1 MNSTFVD
8 RWQISKTIIAC
19 LIISLMIL
27 GPLAPL
33 SQASPISSS
42 RSRTANTAPAPV
54 PAARASAAAPLV
66 PDISATKVDSF
77 PDPDLDGKAAPGET
91 ITYDVNITNNGT
103 DANDLNFTDTIDSNT
118 TLVPGSLKVSP
129 LAYADVFSAGQNTP
143 LSVGAPGV
151 LTNDTG
157 IPSPTAVAIAG
168 GATSQGGTVTLNTDG
183 SFLYTP
189 PTGFTGVDTFN
200 YTVTNG
206 VTSNDT
212 AQVTINVDAPPSV
225 SATTPTNGATNQPN
239 NTDVTITFSEAV
251 NVTGSWFQI
260 VCTSSGTRNVADT
273 VVTGGPTTFTI
284 NPNVDFAQN
293 ETCTVTVAAAQVS
306 DQDANDP
313 PDNMTADLVFSFTT
327 TDAAPSV
334 ASTTPTN
341 GAANQNTNV
350 NIDVTFSEPVNVTG
364 NWFQIVCTT
373 SGTRNVADTVVTGG
387 PSAFTI
393 NPNADLAAAET
404 CTVTVF
410 AAQVTDQDADD
421 PPDNMAANFV
431 FSFSTEAAPT
441 VNATTPIN
449 GATQIANN
457 TNVTVTFSEPVNVT
471 GNWFQIAGST
481 SGTRNV
487 ADTVVTGGP
496 TTFTIN
502 PNVDFADGE
511 SITVTVFA
519 AQVTDQDPNDPPD
532 NMASN
537 FAFSFTIDQAPS
549 VTATTPTNGAT
560 NQSSSTDVTITFSE
574 PVNVTGNWFQIVCTT
589 SGTKNVADTVVT
601 GGPTTFTIN

>member
-8 RWQISKTIIAC
+8 RYQIIKTFIAC

-33 SQASPISSS
+33 SLASPSSS
-42 RSRTANTAPAPV
+42 SKPNKESTNAAPAPAAV
-54 PAARASAAAPLV
+54 PAPVAAPLV

-77 PDPDLDGKAAPGET
+77 PDADSDGKAAPGET

-129 LAYADVFSAGQNTP
+129 LAYADTYFAAQNTP

-157 IPSPTAVAIAG
+157 IPAPTAVAIAG
-168 GATSQGGTVTLNTDG
+168 GATAQGGTVILNTDG
-183 SFLYTP
+183 SFLCSP
-189 PTGFTGVDTFN
+189 PRGFTGVDTFN

-206 VTSNDT
+206 LTPNDT

-225 SATTPTNGATNQPN
+225 TATTPTNGASNQPN
-239 NTDVTITFSEAV
+239 NTDITITFSEAV
-251 NVTGSWFQI
+251 NLTGNWFQI

-313 PDNMTADLVFSFTT
+313 PDNMTADFVFSFTT

-350 NIDVTFSEPVNVTG
+350 NIDITFSEPVNVTG
-364 NWFQIVCTT
+364 NWFQIVCTS

-393 NPNADLAAAET
+393 NPNADFAAAET

-410 AAQVTDQDADD
+410 AAQVTDQDSDD

-431 FSFSTEAAPT
+431 FNFSTEAAPT
-441 VNATTPIN
+441 VNATTPTN
-449 GATQIANN
+449 GATQVANN
-457 TNVTVTFSEPVNVT
+457 TN
-471 GNWFQIAGST
+471 
-481 SGTRNV
+481 
-487 ADTVVTGGP
+487 
-496 TTFTIN
+496 
-502 PNVDFADGE
+502 
-511 SITVTVFA
+511 ITL
-519 AQVTDQDPNDPPD
+519 
-532 NMASN
+532 
-537 FAFSFTIDQAPS
+537 
-549 VTATTPTNGAT
+549 
-560 NQSSSTDVTITFSE
+560 TFSE
-574 PVNVTGNWFQIVCTT
+574 PVNVTGNWFQIVGAT
-589 SGTKNVADTVVT
+589 SGTRNVADTVVS
-601 GGPTTFTIN
+601 GGPTTFTINPNADFANGESVSV